1 MLLESEG
8 EAVCTHCVKHEEEDT
23 KTSMN
28 EKYALAGISSAT
40 WVVAILV
47 ELLWQNQLIVYSL
60 SIAAILMAGRWIIPR
75 GLRGAAKIH
84 LDINFLMTFAA
95 VAALIIGAPLEGA
108 AAMYLFFIANLLED
122 RASVQVRNDIQG
134 LLELAPHMITMKTS
148 SGLVEVPVES
158 GQMGEVF
165 VVRPGDRIG
174 LDGIVVSG
182 TTSVNQS
189 PITGESVPVSKQVGD
204 TVYAG
209 TINMDGS
216 VEIEVTHLS
225 SETVLS
231 RIVSLV
237 DEARSKRSPTEKL
250 VSRVSHRYT
259 PMVVLASAA
268 MAVVTFAFGFTL
280 QDAVYRGLTLLV
292 TSCPCAFVI
301 SIPVSMVS
309 SIAGSARSGVLVKG
323 SEYIEALSKSSVVAF
338 DKTGTL
344 TEGVLQVEN
353 ITMAN
358 GATREEVLH
367 IAGSLEQYSEHPIS
381 RAVTQLAEI
390 EKVTLGTVD
399 SFQAIA
405 GRGVTG
411 EIAGSKVVAG
421 NRGLMQEKGIDIPDN
436 DTQKAGT
443 NVYIAKNG
451 NHVGTIRLMDSVRH
465 TARRAIQEL
474 SAMGI
479 RSVMLTGD
487 NEPTADHVAKILQV
501 DEYHADLLPHEKV
514 EAVESITD
522 EGTHLFVGDGI
533 NDAPAMAASDV
544 SVAMG
549 VIGSDLALETADV
562 ALMEDDLE
570 KIPILIQQ
578 AQKTMSIVKQN
589 IAVSIGIKAA
599 VAILAIAGLA
609 TLWLAVGVGDMG
621 VSLLVIANALRLA
634 MRR

>member
-1 MLLESEG
+1 MLLESES
-8 EAVCTHCVKHEEEDT
+8 EACTHCTKHEEEDT
-23 KTSMN
+23 KTSMT
-28 EKYALAGISSAT
+28 EKYAFAGLSTVAWIA
-40 WVVAILV
+40 AILV

-60 SIAAILMAGRWIIPR
+60 SIAAILIAGRWIIPR

-95 VAALIIGAPLEGA
+95 FAALVIGAPLEGA
-108 AAMYLFFIANLLED
+108 AAIYLFFIANLLED
-122 RASVQVRNDIQG
+122 KASAQVRNDIKG
-134 LLELAPHMITMKTS
+134 LLELAPPMITVKTS
-148 SGLVEVPVES
+148 SGLEEVPVES

-165 VVRPGDRIG
+165 AVKPGDRIG
-174 LDGIVVSG
+174 LDGVVVSG

-216 VEIEVTHLS
+216 VEIEITHPS

-309 SIAGSARSGVLVKG
+309 SIAGSARNGVLVKG

-353 ITMAN
+353 ITLAN
-358 GATREEVLH
+358 GATREQVLY

-381 RAVTQLAEI
+381 RAVTQLSEI
-390 EKVTLGTVD
+390 ERVTLSTVD

-405 GRGVTG
+405 GRGVIG
-411 EIAGSKVVAG
+411 EIAGDKAVAG
-421 NRGLMQEKGIDIPDN
+421 NRGLMEEKGIDVPDM

-451 NHVGTIRLMDSVRH
+451 THVGTIRLMDSVRH
-465 TARRAIQEL
+465 TARRAIQDL

-487 NEPTADHVAKILQV
+487 NGATADHVAKILQV

-514 EAVESITD
+514 QAVESISE

-544 SVAMG
+544 SIAMG

-599 VAILAIAGLA
+599 VAILAIMGLA

-634 MRR
+634 VRR

>member
-1 MLLESEG
+1 MLLESES
-8 EAVCTHCVKHEEEDT
+8 ACTHCTKHEEEDI
-23 KTSMN
+23 KSSMT
-28 EKYALAGISSAT
+28 EKYVLAGLSSIT
-40 WVVAILV
+40 WTVAIFA

-60 SIAAILMAGRWIIPR
+60 SIAAIFLAGRWIIPR
-75 GLRGAAKIH
+75 GLKGAARIH

-95 VAALIIGAPLEGA
+95 FAALIIGAPLEGA

-122 RASVQVRNDIQG
+122 RASARVRNDIRG
-134 LLELAPHMITMKTS
+134 LLELAPPMITLKTS
-148 SGLVEVPVES
+148 SGLVEVPVDS
-158 GQMGEVF
+158 GQIGEVF
-165 VVRPGDRIG
+165 VVKPGDRIG
-174 LDGIVVSG
+174 LDGIIVSG
-182 TTSVNQS
+182 TTNVNQS

-204 TVYAG
+204 SVFAG
-209 TINMDGS
+209 TINIDGS
-216 VEIEVTHLS
+216 VEVEVTHLS
-225 SETVLS
+225 DETVLS

-268 MAVVTFAFGFTL
+268 MVVITFAFGFTL
-280 QDAVYRGLTLLV
+280 EDSIYRGLTLLV

-344 TEGVLQVEN
+344 TEGVLQVET
-353 ITMAN
+353 IVQAN
-358 GATREEVLH
+358 GATREEVLR
-367 IAGSLEQYSEHPIS
+367 IAGSLEHYSEHPIS
-381 RAVTQLAEI
+381 RAITQLAEI
-390 EKVTLGTVD
+390 ERVPLGSVD
-399 SFQAIA
+399 AFQAIP
-405 GRGVTG
+405 GRGVSG
-411 EIAGSKVVAG
+411 EIGGDRVIAG
-421 NRGLMQEKGIDIPDN
+421 NRGLMEDEGITFEVETTFAI
-436 DTQKAGT
+436 GT
-443 NVYIAKNG
+443 NVYVAKNG
-451 NHVGTIRLMDSVRH
+451 THVGTIRLMDSVRH
-465 TARRAIQEL
+465 TARRAIQDL

-479 RSVMLTGD
+479 RSIMLTGD
-487 NEPTADHVAKILQV
+487 NEATASHVSKILQV

-514 EAVESITD
+514 EAVESIPD
-522 EGTHLFVGDGI
+522 DGIHLFVGDGI
-533 NDAPAMAASDV
+533 NDAPAMAVSDV

-570 KIPILIQQ
+570 KIPVLIRQ
-578 AQKTMSIVKQN
+578 AKKTMSIVKQN
-589 IAVSIGIKAA
+589 IAISIGIKAA
-599 VAILAIAGLA
+599 VALLAIAGLA

-634 MRR
+634 IRR

>member
-1 MLLESEG
+1 
-8 EAVCTHCVKHEEEDT
+8 
-23 KTSMN
+23 
-28 EKYALAGISSAT
+28 
-40 WVVAILV
+40 
-47 ELLWQNQLIVYSL
+47 
-60 SIAAILMAGRWIIPR
+60 
-75 GLRGAAKIH
+75 
-84 LDINFLMTFAA
+84 
-95 VAALIIGAPLEGA
+95 
-108 AAMYLFFIANLLED
+108 
-122 RASVQVRNDIQG
+122 
-134 LLELAPHMITMKTS
+134 
-148 SGLVEVPVES
+148 
-158 GQMGEVF
+158 
-165 VVRPGDRIG
+165 
-174 LDGIVVSG
+174 
-182 TTSVNQS
+182 
-189 PITGESVPVSKQVGD
+189 
-204 TVYAG
+204 
-209 TINMDGS
+209 
-216 VEIEVTHLS
+216 
-225 SETVLS
+225 
-231 RIVSLV
+231 
-237 DEARSKRSPTEKL
+237 
-250 VSRVSHRYT
+250 
-259 PMVVLASAA
+259 
-268 MAVVTFAFGFTL
+268 
-280 QDAVYRGLTLLV
+280 
-292 TSCPCAFVI
+292 
-301 SIPVSMVS
+301 MVS

>member
-1 MLLESEG
+1 MLLESE
-8 EAVCTHCVKHEEEDT
+8 AACTHCAKQEEEDT
-23 KTSMN
+23 KTSMT
-28 EKYALAGISSAT
+28 ERYVIAVLASIT
-40 WVVAILV
+40 WAAAILV
-47 ELLWQNQLIVYSL
+47 ELLLQNQLFVYGL
-60 SIAAILMAGRWIIPR
+60 SIAALLMAGRWIIPR

-95 VAALIIGAPLEGA
+95 FAALIIGAPLEGA

-122 RASVQVRNDIQG
+122 RASEQVRNDIQG
-134 LLELAPHMITMKTS
+134 LLELAPPMISIKTS
-148 SGLVEVPVES
+148 GGIVDAPVES
-158 GQMGEVF
+158 GQIGEVF
-165 VVRPGDRIG
+165 VVKPGDRIG
-174 LDGIVVSG
+174 LDGIVASG
-182 TTSVNQS
+182 NTSVNQS
-189 PITGESVPVSKQVGD
+189 PITGESMPVSKQVGD

-216 VEIEVTHLS
+216 VEIEITHPS
-225 SETVLS
+225 NETVLS

-237 DEARSKRSPTEKL
+237 DDARSKRSPTEKL
-250 VSRVSHRYT
+250 VSRISHRYT
-259 PMVVLASAA
+259 PMVVLASVA
-268 MAVVTFAFGFTL
+268 MALLTFAFGFTL
-280 QDAVYRGLTLLV
+280 EEAIYRGLTLLV

-344 TEGVLQVEN
+344 TEGVLQVES
-353 ITMAN
+353 ITPAN
-358 GATREEVLH
+358 GATREEVLKL
-367 IAGSLEQYSEHPIS
+367 AGSLEMFSEHPIS
-381 RAVTQLAEI
+381 RAITQLAEI
-390 EKVTLGTVD
+390 ERVTPSEVD

-405 GRGVTG
+405 GRGVMG
-411 EIAGSKVVAG
+411 IIAGERVAAG
-421 NRGLMQEKGIDIPDN
+421 NKGLMADEGIDIDGG
-436 DTQKAGT
+436 ASSAIGT
-443 NVYIAKNG
+443 NVYVARNG
-451 NHVGTIRLMDSVRH
+451 THVGTIRLMDSVRH
-465 TARRAIQEL
+465 TARRAIQDL
-474 SAMGI
+474 SAMNI
-479 RSVMLTGD
+479 RSIMLTGD
-487 NEPTADHVAKILQV
+487 NQATASYVAEILNV

-514 EAVESITD
+514 EQVEAISD
-522 EGTHLFVGDGI
+522 EGTHLFIGDGI

-578 AQKTMSIVKQN
+578 AKRTMSIVKQN

-634 MRR
+634 VRR

>member
-1 MLLESEG
+1 MLLESE
-8 EAVCTHCVKHEEEDT
+8 AACTHCAKHEEEDT
-23 KTSMN
+23 KTSMT
-28 EKYALAGISSAT
+28 EKYVLAGFSSVT

-47 ELLWQNQLIVYSL
+47 ELLWQNQMIVYIL
-60 SIAAILMAGRWIIPR
+60 SFAAILMAGRWIIPR

-95 VAALIIGAPLEGA
+95 FAALIIGAPLEGA

-122 RASVQVRNDIQG
+122 RASAQVLNDIQS
-134 LLELAPHMITMKTS
+134 LLELAPPMIALKTS
-148 SGLVEVPVES
+148 SGLTEVPVES
-158 GQMGEVF
+158 GQIGEVF
-165 VVRPGDRIG
+165 VVKPGDRIG

-209 TINMDGS
+209 TINVDGS
-216 VEIEVTHLS
+216 VEIEVTHPS

-280 QDAVYRGLTLLV
+280 EDAIYRGLTLLV

-344 TEGVLQVEN
+344 TEGVLQVEY
-353 ITMAN
+353 ITQAN
-358 GATREEVLH
+358 GAAREEVLH

-381 RAVTQLAEI
+381 RAITQLAEI
-390 EKVTLGTVD
+390 EKVTLAAVD

-411 EIAGSKVVAG
+411 EIAGELFVAG
-421 NRGLMQEKGIDIPDN
+421 NRGLMQEKGIDIPDMDN
-436 DTQKAGT
+436 LKAGT
-443 NVYIAKNG
+443 NVFVAKNG
-451 NHVGTIRLMDSVRH
+451 THVGTIRLMDSVRH
-465 TARRAIQEL
+465 TARRAIKEL
-474 SAMGI
+474 STMGI

-487 NEPTADHVAKILQV
+487 NEDT
-501 DEYHADLLPHEKV
+501 
-514 EAVESITD
+514 S
-522 EGTHLFVGDGI
+522 
-533 NDAPAMAASDV
+533 S
-544 SVAMG
+544 
-549 VIGSDLALETADV
+549 
-562 ALMEDDLE
+562 
-570 KIPILIQQ
+570 
-578 AQKTMSIVKQN
+578 
-589 IAVSIGIKAA
+589 
-599 VAILAIAGLA
+599 
-609 TLWLAVGVGDMG
+609 
-621 VSLLVIANALRLA
+621 R
-634 MRR
+634 

>member
-1 MLLESEG
+1 MLLESE
-8 EAVCTHCVKHEEEDT
+8 AACTHCAKHEEEDIN
-23 KTSMN
+23 TSMT
-28 EKYALAGISSAT
+28 EKYVLAGLSTVT

-47 ELLWQNQLIVYSL
+47 ELLWQNQMIVYSM

-95 VAALIIGAPLEGA
+95 FAALIIGAPLEGA

-122 RASVQVRNDIQG
+122 RASAQVLNDIQS
-134 LLELAPHMITMKTS
+134 LLELAPPMITVKTS
-148 SGLVEVPVES
+148 SGLTEVPVES
-158 GQMGEVF
+158 GQIGEVF
-165 VVRPGDRIG
+165 VVKPGERIG

-189 PITGESVPVSKQVGD
+189 PITGESVPVSKQAGD
-204 TVYAG
+204 TVFAG
-209 TINMDGS
+209 TINVDGS
-216 VEIEVTHLS
+216 VEIEITHPS

-268 MAVVTFAFGFTL
+268 MAAITFAFGFPL
-280 QDAVYRGLTLLV
+280 EDAIYRGLTLLV

-344 TEGVLQVEN
+344 TEGVLQVES
-353 ITMAN
+353 ITPAN

-390 EKVTLGTVD
+390 EKVTLNTVD

-411 EIAGSKVVAG
+411 EIAGGKAVAG
-421 NRGLMQEKGIDIPDN
+421 NQGLMQEKEIDIPDM
-436 DTQKAGT
+436 DTLKAGT
-443 NVYIAKNG
+443 NVYVAKNG
-451 NHVGTIRLMDSVRH
+451 THVGTIKLMDSVRH
-465 TARRAIQEL
+465 TARRAIQDL

-487 NEPTADHVAKILQV
+487 NEATANHVAKILHV

-514 EAVESITD
+514 EAVESISD

-533 NDAPAMAASDV
+533 NDAPAMASSDV
-544 SVAMG
+544 SIAMG

-570 KIPILIQQ
+570 KIPILIRQ
-578 AQKTMSIVKQN
+578 ARRTMSIVKQN

-599 VAILAIAGLA
+599 VALLAVAGLA

-634 MRR
+634 LRR

>member
-1 MLLESEG
+1 LFW
-8 EAVCTHCVKHEEEDT
+8 KQQ
-23 KTSMN
+23 
-28 EKYALAGISSAT
+28 
-40 WVVAILV
+40 ILV
-47 ELLWQNQLIVYSL
+47 YGL

-95 VAALIIGAPLEGA
+95 FAALIIGAPLEGA
-108 AAMYLFFIANLLED
+108 AAMYLFFVANLLED
-122 RASVQVRNDIQG
+122 RASEQVRNDIRG
-134 LLELAPHMITMKTS
+134 LLELAPPMISVKTS
-148 SGLVEVPVES
+148 SGVVEVPVES
-158 GQMGEVF
+158 GQIGEVF
-165 VVRPGDRIG
+165 VVKPGDRIG
-174 LDGIVVSG
+174 LDGIVVFG

-204 TVYAG
+204 SVYAG
-209 TINMDGS
+209 TINVDGS
-216 VEIEVTHLS
+216 VEIEITHPS

-259 PMVVLASAA
+259 PIVVLASAA
-268 MAVVTFAFGFTL
+268 MVLITFAFGFSL
-280 QDAVYRGLTLLV
+280 ENAVYRGLTLLV

-309 SIAGSARSGVLVKG
+309 SITGSARSGILVKG
-323 SEYIEALSKSSVVAF
+323 SEYIEALSKTSVVAF

-353 ITMAN
+353 ITEAN
-358 GATREEVLH
+358 GATRQDVLF
-367 IAGSLEQYSEHPIS
+367 IAGSLETYSEHPIS
-381 RAVTQLAEI
+381 RAITQLAEI
-390 EKVTLGTVD
+390 EKISLAEVD

-411 EIAGSKVVAG
+411 EISGERVVAG
-421 NRGLMQEKGIDIPDN
+421 NRGLMTEEGINLIDDASPMI
-436 DTQKAGT
+436 GT
-443 NVYIAKNG
+443 NVYVGKNG
-451 NHVGTIRLMDSVRH
+451 THVGTIRLMDSVRH
-465 TARRAIQEL
+465 TARRAIQDL
-474 SAMGI
+474 SGMGI
-479 RSVMLTGD
+479 RSIMLTGD
-487 NEPTADHVAKILQV
+487 NRATASHVAEILHV

-522 EGTHLFVGDGI
+522 EGTHLFIGDGI

-544 SVAMG
+544 SIAMG

-578 AQKTMSIVKQN
+578 AQRTMSIVKQN

-634 MRR
+634 IRR

>member
-8 EAVCTHCVKHEEEDT
+8 EAVCTHCAKHEEEDT

-28 EKYALAGISSAT
+28 EKYALAGLSSVT

-60 SIAAILMAGRWIIPR
+60 SIAAILVAGRWIIPR

-95 VAALIIGAPLEGA
+95 FAALIIGAPLEGA

-122 RASVQVRNDIQG
+122 RASAQVRNDIQG
-134 LLELAPHMITMKTS
+134 LLELAPQMITLKTS

-165 VVRPGDRIG
+165 VVKPGDRIG

-250 VSRVSHRYT
+250 VSRISHRYT

-268 MAVVTFAFGFTL
+268 MVVVTFAFGFTL

-353 ITMAN
+353 ITQAN

-390 EKVTLGTVD
+390 ERVTLGTVD

-411 EIAGSKVVAG
+411 EIGGDKVVAG

-443 NVYIAKNG
+443 NVYVAKNG

-465 TARRAIQEL
+465 TARRAIQDL

-487 NEPTADHVAKILQV
+487 NEATAVHVAKILQV

>member
-1 MLLESEG
+1 MLLESE
-8 EAVCTHCVKHEEEDT
+8 ATCTHCAKHEEEDA
-23 KTSMN
+23 KISMS
-28 EKYALAGISSAT
+28 ERYIHAFLASIT
-40 WVVAILV
+40 WMVAILV
-47 ELLWQNQLIVYSL
+47 ELFWQNQLFVYGL
-60 SIAAILMAGRWIIPR
+60 SIAAILLAGRWIIPR

-95 VAALIIGAPLEGA
+95 FAALLIGAPLEGA

-122 RASVQVRNDIQG
+122 RANERVRNDIHG
-134 LLELAPHMITMKTS
+134 LLELAPPMISIRTS
-148 SGLVEVPVES
+148 AGIMDVPVES
-158 GQMGEVF
+158 GQIGEVF

-174 LDGIVVSG
+174 LDGIVVAG

-204 TVYAG
+204 IVYAG

-216 VEIEVTHLS
+216 VEIEITHS
-225 SETVLS
+225 SCETVLS
-231 RIVSLV
+231 RIASLV
-237 DEARSKRSPTEKL
+237 DEARNKRSPTEKL
-250 VSRVSHRYT
+250 VSRLSHRYT
-259 PMVVLASAA
+259 PMVVGASVL
-268 MAVVTFAFGFTL
+268 MALLTFAFGFTL
-280 QDAVYRGLTLLV
+280 EEAIYRGLTLLV

-323 SEYIEALSKSSVVAF
+323 SEYIEALSNSSVVAF

-344 TEGVLQVEN
+344 TEGVLQVES
-353 ITMAN
+353 ITPVN
-358 GATREEVLH
+358 GSSREEVLQL
-367 IAGSLEQYSEHPIS
+367 AASLEMFSEHPIS
-381 RAVTQLAEI
+381 RAIAQLAEI
-390 EKVTLGTVD
+390 ERVTPSEVD
-399 SFQAIA
+399 SFQAVA
-405 GRGVTG
+405 GRGVKG
-411 EIAGSKVVAG
+411 IIAGERVVAG
-421 NRGLMQEKGIDIPDN
+421 NKGLMADEGIDFDGEASSAI
-436 DTQKAGT
+436 GT
-443 NVYIAKNG
+443 NVYVARNG
-451 NHVGTIRLMDSVRH
+451 TRVGTIRLMDSVRH
-465 TARRAIQEL
+465 TARRAIQNL
-474 SAMGI
+474 STMGI
-479 RSVMLTGD
+479 RSIMLTGD
-487 NEPTADHVAKILQV
+487 NHATASYVAEFLQV
-501 DEYHADLLPHEKV
+501 DEFHADLLPHEKV
-514 EAVESITD
+514 ETMKAISD
-522 EGTHLFVGDGI
+522 EGTHLFIGDGI

-578 AQKTMSIVKQN
+578 AKKTMSIVKQN

-634 MRR
+634 IRR

>member
-8 EAVCTHCVKHEEEDT
+8 EATCTHCAKHEEEDT
-23 KTSMN
+23 KTSMT
-28 EKYALAGISSAT
+28 EKYALAGLSSVT

-60 SIAAILMAGRWIIPR
+60 SIAAILLAGRWIIPR
-75 GLRGAAKIH
+75 GLRGVAKIH

-95 VAALIIGAPLEGA
+95 FAALIIGAPLEGA

-122 RASVQVRNDIQG
+122 RASAQVRNDIQG
-134 LLELAPHMITMKTS
+134 LLELAPAMITVKTS

-158 GQMGEVF
+158 GQLGEVF
-165 VVRPGDRIG
+165 VVKPGDRIG

-216 VEIEVTHLS
+216 VEIEVTHPS

-259 PMVVLASAA
+259 PIVVLASAA

-353 ITMAN
+353 ITQAN

-411 EIAGSKVVAG
+411 EIAGNKVVAG
-421 NRGLMQEKGIDIPDN
+421 NRGLMQEKGIDIPDI
-436 DTQKAGT
+436 DTGKAGT
-443 NVYIAKNG
+443 NVYVAKKG
-451 NHVGTIRLMDSVRH
+451 IHVGTIRLMDSVRH
-465 TARRAIQEL
+465 TARRAIQDL

-487 NEPTADHVAKILQV
+487 NEATADHVAKILQV

-634 MRR
+634 IRR